1 MAIYLSFSIYLFSYL
16 IYLSLHL
23 SIDLSVGRFLYQLIY
38 FIIYLTIFFHR
49 SLSSTCPMSSLPA
62 RGSSGGRPDFY
73 LGGNPF
79 LCDCNL
85 EWLKSI
91 NTHHDDPNVGGSGG
105 LGFSLSGGGG
115 RNSVAG
121 GGGRYPFVRDLES
134 IYCKLIYSADNVY
147 IPLVEATPADFL
159 CSYSAHCFALCH
171 CCDFD
176 ACDCEMT
183 CPENCTCYHDQV
195 GQPLSSQVFG
205 LM

>member
-1 MAIYLSFSIYLFSYL
+1 
-16 IYLSLHL
+16 
-23 SIDLSVGRFLYQLIY
+23 
-38 FIIYLTIFFHR
+38 
-49 SLSSTCPMSSLPA
+49 MSSLPA

-91 NTHHDDPNVGGSGG
+91 NTHHDDPNVVGGSGG